1 MAVAGRLLERVL
13 RGLYAA
19 LALGLVLAALYVS
32 LGRALVPLVAEY
44 RDELAGRASAALGQP
59 LRIGAL
65 QGRWSGFAPQLEL
78 RDVQLESDGET
89 LQLDRLRVVPDLLGS
104 LLAGS
109 LRIAS
114 LEVSGLQ
121 LAVQEQADGSW
132 RVKGVRPSSA
142 PLDPAQIFALLQS
155 PRQLA
160 LLDSRLSV
168 QKRDGEVLGLSYV
181 GLTLDNR
188 GAGQRLD
195 GRLLLPDGQPLSWQL
210 RAELRPEAWRA
221 SRAQL
226 YLSLPQSDW
235 APWLAERLPAGWQ
248 LPQLQAG
255 GEVWLEWADGA
266 AQRAVTRLHA
276 PQLVLGHSS
285 KTPASFSDVLLTGY
299 FAREADGWRV
309 QLEDLAGNF
318 GAVRLNPGRLLVRQ
332 QGGEQRWWSVQ
343 AERLNLAPLATLIQ
357 ALAPLPDVA
366 ADVLGTMAPHGLLHN
381 LNAEIHP
388 RSEGLPEVRYVT
400 GIERVGFNAWHAV
413 PAADNIT
420 GTFSG
425 SLEGG
430 ELRMDTTDF
439 MLHLAFLFP
448 EPWRYRTA
456 RARLVWSLDS
466 EAFTLYSHLMQ
477 LSGEEGEVA
486 GNMMIRLLHDPA
498 AEDYMDLQVGMRQGQ
513 SRYTPRYLPT
523 LSPGLSPQLADW
535 LKTSIGEGQVDEGM
549 FVYQGSL
556 NKGSPAHSRAL
567 ELYFKVHDVALAYQP
582 QWPPLRQVQGEVF
595 VEPNQVR
602 VLASSGQVLDSRVE
616 DVKVSIPL
624 DTGKAP
630 HLYVDGLVHSSMGD
644 GLKIL
649 QDTPL
654 GRSNTFAG
662 WRGEG
667 ALEGRLQLDIPLAA
681 NAGAVGAVV
690 DFSAD
695 GAHLQLPQPALDVH
709 DIRGSFRYDSARGLS
724 GRDIVARA
732 FDRPLRA
739 TISAEGQ
746 GGKPLTRLDVTS
758 SIAVPRLISWLGEDP
773 AQIPA
778 SGELPYR
785 LWVDLDGEA
794 SRLRVSSDLQGA
806 VIDLPAPL
814 GKAADEARSA
824 SWRMNLGGNDRRYEL
839 DYAGLASLAFVAPV
853 GQLASGR
860 GELRLG
866 GAAAQVPQE
875 QGLHIRGDLDQF
887 DWGAWQAVLERPAGS
902 KQKQALGGLLQSVEL
917 NVGRFTAGSLT
928 LEQLRAALHRSGQG
942 WRVLLGGPQLVGEV
956 VVPGTAQ
963 APLRVELERL
973 RLPAR
978 AADAPPSD
986 ALAQIDPHSLPAMDV
1001 IVHSLYLGSER
1012 FGSGRFRSRPTAAG
1026 AHFDQLDLDLRGLHL
1041 EGLLDWENGASGMRS
1056 RYRGRLSGGNLG
1068 EVLPAWGF
1076 APSITSQDFRVDVD
1090 GGWPGSPANGGLR
1103 QFDGSLE
1110 ARARKGKLV
1119 EVEGG
1124 ASALRVFGLL
1134 NFNAL
1139 GRRLRLDFSDLFGK
1153 GLSYDSVRGQLAGNA
1168 GVLVT
1173 RQPLVLEGSSTRLEL
1188 DGTFNVPHDRIDAK
1202 LQVTLPLTNNL
1213 PLAALLAGAP
1223 PVAGALFIVDR
1234 LIGDRLSRV
1243 ASVDYRVEGS
1253 LQDPQINPTR
1263 KSSGSAR

>member
-1 MAVAGRLLERVL
+1 MAVAGRMFERAL
-13 RGLYAA
+13 RGLYAV

-44 RDELAGRASAALGQP
+44 RGELETRASAALGQR

-65 QGRWSGFAPQLEL
+65 EGRWRGFAPQLEL
-78 RDVQLESDGET
+78 RDVRLENDGET
-89 LQLDRLRVVPDLLGS
+89 LQLDRLRVVPDVLAS
-104 LLAGS
+104 LRSAS

-114 LEVSGLQ
+114 LEVHGLQ
-121 LAVQEQADGSW
+121 LAVQEEADGSW
-132 RVKGVRPSSA
+132 RVKGVRRSSA
-142 PLDPAQIFALLQS
+142 PLDPAQIFALLQT

-168 QKRDGEVLGLSYV
+168 QPRDGELLGFNYV
-181 GLTLDNR
+181 GLSLDNR

-210 RAELRPEAWRA
+210 RAELRPEAWREA
-221 SRAQL
+221 RGQL

-235 APWLAERLPAGWQ
+235 AAWLAQRLPDAWQ
-248 LPQLQAG
+248 LRQLQAG
-255 GEVWLEWADGA
+255 GEVWLDWAPDGV
-266 AQRAVTRLHA
+266 QRAAARLHA
-276 PQLVLGHSS
+276 PQLVLGHAS
-285 KTPASFSDVLLTGY
+285 KAPVSLSDLLLTGY
-299 FAREADGWRV
+299 FEREADGWRLLV
-309 QLEDLAGNF
+309 EDVAGNY
-318 GAVRLNPGRLLVRQ
+318 GAVRLNPGRLLLRQ

-343 AERLNLAPLATLIQ
+343 AERLNLAPLAQLTL
-357 ALAPLPDVA
+357 ALAPLPAVGE
-366 ADVLGTMAPHGLLHN
+366 DVLATMAPHGRLRN
-381 LNAEIHP
+381 LSAEIRP
-388 RSEGLPEVRYVT
+388 RSEGLPEVSYSA
-400 GIERVGFNAWHAV
+400 GLDRVGFKAWHNV

-448 EPWRYRTA
+448 EPWHYRSA
-456 RARLVWSLDS
+456 RARLVWRLDG

-477 LSGEEGEVA
+477 LSGEEGEIA

-498 AEDYMDLQVGMRQGQ
+498 AEDYMDLQVGMHKGQ

-549 FVYQGSL
+549 FIYQGSL
-556 NKGSPAHSRAL
+556 NKGSPEHSRAL
-567 ELYFKVHDVALAYQP
+567 ELFFKVHDAELAYQP
-582 QWPPLRQVQGEVF
+582 QWPPLRQLQGEVF
-595 VEPNQVR
+595 VEPERVR
-602 VLASSGQVLDSRVE
+602 IQASAAQVLDSRVE
-616 DVKVSIPL
+616 NVKVNIPL
-624 DTGKAP
+624 NTGKAP

-667 ALEGRLQLDIPLAA
+667 ALEGHLQLDIPLAA
-681 NAGAVGAVV
+681 NAGPVGAVV
-690 DFSAD
+690 DFRAD
-695 GAHLQLPQPALDVH
+695 GARLQLSQPALDLQGIV
-709 DIRGSFRYDSARGLS
+709 GAFRYDSARGLS

-739 TISAEGQ
+739 NISAEGQ
-746 GGKPLTRLDVTS
+746 GGKPLTRLDVSS
-758 SIAVPRLISWLGEDP
+758 SIAVPRLIAWLGEDP

-785 LWVDLDGEA
+785 LWLDIDGEA

-806 VIDLPAPL
+806 VIDLPTPL
-814 GKAADEARSA
+814 GKTAEETRSA
-824 SWRMNLGGNDRRYEL
+824 SWRMNLGGSERRYEL
-839 DYAGLASLAFVAPV
+839 GYAGLASLAFVAPA
-853 GQLASGR
+853 GQLGNGR

-866 GAAAQVPQE
+866 GEAAQVPQTL
-875 QGLHIRGDLDQF
+875 GLHVRGALDAF
-887 DWGAWQAVLERPAGS
+887 DWPAWRAVLERPAGD
-902 KQKQALGGLLQSVEL
+902 KQKAALGSLLQSVDL
-917 NVGRFTAGSLT
+917 DIGRFTSGSLA
-928 LEQLRAALHRSGQG
+928 LDQLHAGVQRVGQG
-942 WRVLLGGPQLVGEV
+942 WRLQLGGPQLVGEV
-956 VVPGTAQ
+956 VVPGGE
-963 APLRVELERL
+963 APLRIELERL

-978 AADAPPSD
+978 DPQAPPGD
-986 ALAQIDPHSLPAMDV
+986 PLAQIDPLELPAMDV
-1001 IVHSLYLGSER
+1001 TVHSFFIGAER
-1012 FGSGRFRSRPTAAG
+1012 FGRGRFRSRPTAAG

-1041 EGLLDWENGASGMRS
+1041 DGTLDWEGRDAQARS
-1056 RYRGRLSGGNLG
+1056 RYRGRLSGGDLA

-1076 APSITSQDFRVDVD
+1076 APSMSSRDFRVDVD

-1103 QFDGSLE
+1103 HFDGSLS
-1110 ARARKGKLV
+1110 ARARQGKLV

-1139 GRRLRLDFSDLFGK
+1139 GRRLRMDFSDLFGK
-1153 GLSYDSVRGQLAGNA
+1153 GLSYDNIRGQLAGSD
-1168 GVLVT
+1168 GQLLT
-1173 RQPLVLEGSSTRLEL
+1173 QQPLVLEGPSSRLEL
-1188 DGTFNVPHDRIDAK
+1188 DGKLDMPEDRIDAK
-1202 LQVTLPLTNNL
+1202 LKVTLPLSNNL

-1243 ASVDYRVEGS
+1243 ASVDYHVEGS
-1253 LQDPQINPTR
+1253 LLDPQISLTG
-1263 KSSGSAR
+1263 KSSGAAR